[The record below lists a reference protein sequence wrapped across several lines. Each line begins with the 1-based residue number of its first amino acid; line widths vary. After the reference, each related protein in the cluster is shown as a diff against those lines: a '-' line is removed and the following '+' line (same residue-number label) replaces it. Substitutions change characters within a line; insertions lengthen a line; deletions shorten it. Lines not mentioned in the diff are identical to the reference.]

1 MRTRENKKV
10 LGDKGTPE
18 RIHFCQVQRVL
29 VVQTG
34 LGLTK
39 RLPIPLQN
47 VETITYLPRLLGGL
61 RDVLFEFSTA
71 LLRNELS
78 NITYSSFK
86 VHCLVISNLQFC
98 VLWVMFHV
106 PSCVQHGNDFTLPHP
121 ELALFS
127 SLLSSPSWRLVCRG
141 SNCSLTL

>member
-10 LGDKGTPE
+10 LRDKGTPE
-18 RIHFCQVQRVL
+18 RIHFCQVQRAL
-29 VVQTG
+29 VMQMG

-39 RLPIPLQN
+39 CLPIPLQN
-47 VETITYLPRLLGGL
+47 VKTITYLPRLLGGL

-86 VHCLVISNLQFC
+86 VHCLVISNLQF
-98 VLWVMFHV
+98 MFHV

-127 SLLSSPSWRLVCRG
+127 SLLSSPSWSLVCRG
-141 SNCSLTL
+141 SNCSLIL